1 MNNVIL
7 ITFAICT
14 IMSAGVS
21 AMAQDS
27 SSAVDGTEM
36 EEVKGRLDGVNESLL
51 EVKSVVDALKKIK
64 VSGYIQSQFQVADS
78 SGISSFAGGTFPQ
91 NSHARFQVRRGRLKV
106 NYDNDLTQFVL
117 QIDVTQNGLG
127 IKDAFAS
134 IREPWW
140 RIASLTAGV
149 FDRPFGFEVA
159 YSSGVRESPERTRLF
174 QTLFPGERELGA
186 KLELTAEE
194 GWLSYFNLRAGV
206 FNGVLSTANE
216 NDGFKDVIGRIGFQ
230 LPLED
235 YSLAID
241 GGVSLYT
248 GKVTNN
254 SRYAYAIDL
263 NDPDR
268 KFRVDSTGTNAG
280 AGSGRA
286 YYGADLQLYYDLP
299 VLGGLSLRGEY
310 IAGQQPGTTSS
321 NSFYNPDAASGSDPK
336 STVDGRKTTPLYLRS
351 FRGWYINYVQN
362 VGLSNQLVLK
372 YDVFDPNTDV
382 SALQI
387 GAPGSNHSSADIGYH
402 TFGIGWIHHWDTNV
416 KFVLYYDIVTNEK
429 VNAVAPGSLLPYTG
443 DLKDN
448 VLTVRM
454 QFRF

>member
-1 MNNVIL
+1 
-7 ITFAICT
+7 
-14 IMSAGVS
+14 
-21 AMAQDS
+21 
-27 SSAVDGTEM
+27 
-36 EEVKGRLDGVNESLL
+36 
-51 EVKSVVDALKKIK
+51 
-64 VSGYIQSQFQVADS
+64 
-78 SGISSFAGGTFPQ
+78 
-91 NSHARFQVRRGRLKV
+91 LKV

-159 YSSGVRESPERTRLF
+159 YSSGVRESPERSRIF
-174 QTLFPGERELGA
+174 QTIFPGERELGA

-230 LPLED
+230 LPLEEQ
-235 YSLAID
+235 SLAID

-254 SRYAYAIDL
+254 SRYAYAVDL

-268 KFRVDSTGTNAG
+268 KFRVDSAGTNTG
-280 AGSGRA
+280 AGNGRA
-286 YYGADLQLYYDLP
+286 YYGADLQIYYDLP

-310 IAGQQPGTTSS
+310 IAGQQPGTASS

-336 STVDGRKTTPLYLRS
+336 STVDGRKSTPLYLRS

-362 VGLSNQLVLK
+362 IGLSDQVVLK
-372 YDVFDPNTDV
+372 YDAFDPNTDV

-387 GAPGSNHSSADIGYH
+387 GAPGSNHSPVDIGYQ
-402 TFGIGWIHHWDTNV
+402 TFGIGWIHHWDANV

-429 VNAVAPGSLLPYTG
+429 VNTAATGSLLPFAG

-454 QFRF
+454 QYRF